1 MASGTGGVRIKIE
14 NGSFILFHHT
24 IKGKYQS
31 VYMLYCGYEL
41 TSHLSR
47 LQVTKYHQKHS
58 QLFGIRNSFLYHK
71 VLIMERNII
80 QARSIVFL
88 SGKGECTDLPKILLS
103 QKYLLDSSIFKI
115 PIRWDWGGVMRRTIF
130 KSTSICRDFR

>member
-1 MASGTGGVRIKIE
+1 
-14 NGSFILFHHT
+14 
-24 IKGKYQS
+24 
-31 VYMLYCGYEL
+31 MLYCRYEL

-71 VLIMERNII
+71 LLIVDRNII

-88 SGKGECTDLPKILLS
+88 SGKGGCTDHPKIFLS
-103 QKYLLDSSIFKI
+103 QNYLLASSIYKI
-115 PIRWDWGGVMRRTIF
+115 PIRWDGGGVMRRTIF
-130 KSTSICRDFR
+130 KSICRDFR